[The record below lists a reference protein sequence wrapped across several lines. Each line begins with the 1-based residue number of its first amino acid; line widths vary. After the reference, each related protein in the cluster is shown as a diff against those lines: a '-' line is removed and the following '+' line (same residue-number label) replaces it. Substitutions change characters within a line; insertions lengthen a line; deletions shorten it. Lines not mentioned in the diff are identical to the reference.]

1 MEENINILGTTIRNA
16 RIDMGLSVQDLSN
29 LSGFSISAIYNIE
42 NGKTIPKL
50 FTLKML
56 CDVLF
61 INYIEFLEKY
71 NYLNY
76 VSSENIL
83 GITIEVSRIL
93 KGYSQRDLSDLSGIA
108 PSNIHKIEKGETQPQ
123 LITIIKIC
131 NVLCVDYITVLE
143 KCDYHGYVSN
153 KNILG
158 IKIEIARIN
167 KGLSQQNLSDLS
179 GVCLSSI
186 SKIEAGNSIPQPSTL
201 KKICIPL
208 SLDFEEL
215 FKLSAK
221 G

>member
-1 MEENINILGTTIRNA
+1 MEENINILGNIIKDA
-16 RIDMGLSVQDLSN
+16 RIAMRLSVPDLSD

-50 FTLKML
+50 FTLKIL

-61 INYIEFLEKY
+61 INYIECLEKCS
-71 NYLNY
+71 YLNY

-83 GITIEVSRIL
+83 GITIELARIL
-93 KGYSQRDLSDLSGIA
+93 KGYSQRDLSDLSGISPA
-108 PSNIHKIEKGETQPQ
+108 NIHKIEKGKTQPQ

-167 KGLSQQNLSDLS
+167 KGFSQQNLSDLS

-201 KKICIPL
+201 RKICAPL
-208 SLDFEEL
+208 SLDFQEL
-215 FKLSAK
+215 SKLSTK
-221 G
+221 